1 MSVNTIQT
9 AAVIQSELDKA
20 AVEQATSG
28 WMEVNSSLVKYNG
41 GSEVKIPELSMDGLA
56 DYDRQN
62 GFVAGGVNFK
72 YQTKTMTQ
80 DRGRSFSFDE
90 NAVDETNFALTAATV
105 MGVDGV
111 DIELKEGSTLGIVG
125 ESGSGKSV
133 TALSVMG
140 LLMGTTGK
148 IEEGQILLDGKDIV
162 HISNEERRK
171 LRGSKISMI
180 FQEPMTSLNPVMK
193 IGDQIMEAILM
204 HQKVSKKEA
213 EEKAIEML
221 RMTGLPRVEKMMK
234 EYPFQLS
241 GGQRQRVMIAMALV
255 CNPEILIADE
265 PTTALDVTIQA
276 QILELMNKLKKE
288 IGTSILFITHDLGV
302 VAEVCDQVVVMYC
315 GRVVEKGSV
324 YDIFDNPSH
333 PYTEGLLNSIPKL
346 GEHVDE
352 LESIPGNVPNPKY
365 MPKGCKFAP
374 RCKYAFDR
382 CREEEPGFT
391 DLGNGHQSRC
401 WRCVKEGGKD

>member
-1 MSVNTIQT
+1 MSETI
-9 AAVIQSELDKA
+9 K
-20 AVEQATSG
+20 VETTKDASG
-28 WMEVNSSLVKYNG
+28 KNILEIKNMHTWFHMDSGVVK
-41 GSEVKIPELSMDGLA
+41 S
-56 DYDRQN
+56 
-62 GFVAGGVNFK
+62 
-72 YQTKTMTQ
+72 
-80 DRGRSFSFDE
+80 
-90 NAVDETNFALTAATV
+90 
-105 MGVDGV
+105 VDGV

-255 CNPEILIADE
+255 CKPEILIADE

-276 QILELMNKLKKE
+276 QILDLMNQLKKE
-288 IGTSILFITHDLGV
+288 TGTSILFITHDLGV
-302 VAEVCDQVVVMYC
+302 VAEVCDDVAVMYC
-315 GRVVEKGSV
+315 GRVVERGDVKT
-324 YDIFDNPSH
+324 IFANPSH
-333 PYTEGLLNSIPKL
+333 PYTKGLLGSIPRL
-346 GEHVDE
+346 GDAGKE
-352 LESIPGNVPNPKY
+352 LKSIPGNVPNPKY
-365 MPKGCKFAP
+365 MPKGCKFEP
-374 RCKYAFDR
+374 RCPYASEK
-382 CREEEPGFT
+382 CREEEPGFFQIEE
-391 DLGNGHQSRC
+391 GHISRC
-401 WRCVKEGGKD
+401 WLCESGQLKTDHVEKAGD